1 MPKSILGT
9 AALGYDTPKAVKINT
24 TEYWQEYDK
33 DTSFME
39 SIAYIYDLPATKHAT
54 DLCFM
59 GVFSTDGGSTWNK
72 TDVGVKSMAYERD
85 LNDKYIKKAFVGI
98 FEKADEIDALISEN
112 ARGWKIGRLSK
123 VTLAII
129 RISVYE
135 MLYADIPVS
144 ISINE
149 AIELAKKYADDSAPS
164 FVNGILN
171 TIAKQ
176 KGLK

>member
-1 MPKSILGT
+1 MTRREAREELFKLVYEKNIRNESAIEI
-9 AALGYDTPKAVKINT
+9 YE
-24 TEYWQEYDK
+24 TE
-33 DTSFME
+33 S
-39 SIAYIYDLPATKHAT
+39 L
-54 DLCFM
+54 
-59 GVFSTDGGSTWNK
+59 
-72 TDVGVKSMAYERD
+72 ERD
-85 LNDKYIKKAFVGI
+85 IADKYIKNSSLGI
-98 FEKADEIDALISEN
+98 FEKNEEIDALISEN
-112 ARGWKIGRLSK
+112 ARGWKIHRLSK

-149 AIELAKKYADDSAPS
+149 AIELAKKYADDAAPS

-171 TIAKQ
+171 SIAKQ

>member
-1 MPKSILGT
+1 MTRREAREELFKLVYEKNIR
-9 AALGYDTPKAVKINT
+9 
-24 TEYWQEYDK
+24 TESAEEIYEA
-33 DTSFME
+33 E
-39 SIAYIYDLPATKHAT
+39 SL
-54 DLCFM
+54 
-59 GVFSTDGGSTWNK
+59 
-72 TDVGVKSMAYERD
+72 ERD

>member
-1 MPKSILGT
+1 MTRREAREELFKLVYEKNIRSES
-9 AALGYDTPKAVKINT
+9 A
-24 TEYWQEYDK
+24 TEIYEA
-33 DTSFME
+33 E
-39 SIAYIYDLPATKHAT
+39 SL
-54 DLCFM
+54 
-59 GVFSTDGGSTWNK
+59 
-72 TDVGVKSMAYERD
+72 ERD
-85 LNDKYIKKAFVGI
+85 ISDKYIKKAFVGI
-98 FEKADEIDALISEN
+98 FEKVDEIDALISEN
-112 ARGWKIGRLSK
+112 ARGWKIHRLSK

-135 MLYADIPVS
+135 MLFGEIPVS

>member
-1 MPKSILGT
+1 MTRREAREELFKLVYEKNIRSETVEELYE
-9 AALGYDTPKAVKINT
+9 A
-24 TEYWQEYDK
+24 
-33 DTSFME
+33 E
-39 SIAYIYDLPATKHAT
+39 S
-54 DLCFM
+54 
-59 GVFSTDGGSTWNK
+59 S
-72 TDVGVKSMAYERD
+72 ERD
-85 LNDKYIKKAFVGI
+85 IDDKYIKKAFSGI
-98 FEKADEIDALISEN
+98 FENVEEIDSLISEN
-112 ARGWKIGRLSK
+112 ARGWKINRLSK

-135 MLYADIPVS
+135 MLYAEIPVS

-149 AIELAKKYADDSAPS
+149 AVELAKKYADDSAPS

>member
-1 MPKSILGT
+1 MTRREAREELFKLVYEKNIRNES
-9 AALGYDTPKAVKINT
+9 A
-24 TEYWQEYDK
+24 QEIYEA
-33 DTSFME
+33 E
-39 SIAYIYDLPATKHAT
+39 SL
-54 DLCFM
+54 
-59 GVFSTDGGSTWNK
+59 
-72 TDVGVKSMAYERD
+72 ERD
-85 LNDKYIKKAFVGI
+85 IADKYIKTAFVGV
-98 FEKADEIDALISEN
+98 FENVEEIDALISEN
-112 ARGWKIGRLSK
+112 ARGWKISRLSK

-135 MLYADIPVS
+135 MLFAEIPVS

-149 AIELAKKYADDSAPS
+149 AVELAKKYADDSAPS

>member
-1 MPKSILGT
+1 MTRREAREELFKLVYEKNIR
-9 AALGYDTPKAVKINT
+9 
-24 TEYWQEYDK
+24 TESAEEIYEA
-33 DTSFME
+33 E
-39 SIAYIYDLPATKHAT
+39 SL
-54 DLCFM
+54 
-59 GVFSTDGGSTWNK
+59 
-72 TDVGVKSMAYERD
+72 ERD
-85 LNDKYIKKAFVGI
+85 LNDKYIKKAFVGV

>member
-1 MPKSILGT
+1 MTRREAREELFKLVYEKNIRSES
-9 AALGYDTPKAVKINT
+9 AAELYDA
-24 TEYWQEYDK
+24 
-33 DTSFME
+33 E
-39 SIAYIYDLPATKHAT
+39 SI
-54 DLCFM
+54 
-59 GVFSTDGGSTWNK
+59 
-72 TDVGVKSMAYERD
+72 ERD
-85 LNDKYIKKAFVGI
+85 ISDKYIKNTFIGI
-98 FEKADEIDALISEN
+98 FENTEEIDALISEN
-112 ARGWKIGRLSK
+112 ARGWKINRLSK

-135 MLYADIPVS
+135 MLYANIPVS

-149 AIELAKKYADDSAPS
+149 AIEIAKKYADDTAPS

>member
-1 MPKSILGT
+1 MTRREAREELFKLVYEKNIR
-9 AALGYDTPKAVKINT
+9 
-24 TEYWQEYDK
+24 TESAEEIYEA
-33 DTSFME
+33 E
-39 SIAYIYDLPATKHAT
+39 SL
-54 DLCFM
+54 
-59 GVFSTDGGSTWNK
+59 
-72 TDVGVKSMAYERD
+72 ERD
-85 LNDKYIKKAFVGI
+85 LNDKYIKKAFVGV

-123 VTLAII
+123 VTLAIM

>member
-1 MPKSILGT
+1 MTRREAREELFKLVYEKNIRSES
-9 AALGYDTPKAVKINT
+9 A
-24 TEYWQEYDK
+24 TELYEA
-33 DTSFME
+33 E
-39 SIAYIYDLPATKHAT
+39 SL
-54 DLCFM
+54 
-59 GVFSTDGGSTWNK
+59 
-72 TDVGVKSMAYERD
+72 ERD
-85 LNDKYIKKAFVGI
+85 IGDKYIKSAFIGI
-98 FEKADEIDALISEN
+98 FEKNEEIDALISEN
-112 ARGWKIGRLSK
+112 ARGWKIHRLSK

-135 MLYADIPVS
+135 MLFADIPVS

-149 AIELAKKYADDSAPS
+149 AVELAKKYADDSAPS

>member
-1 MPKSILGT
+1 
-9 AALGYDTPKAVKINT
+9 
-24 TEYWQEYDK
+24 
-33 DTSFME
+33 
-39 SIAYIYDLPATKHAT
+39 
-54 DLCFM
+54 
-59 GVFSTDGGSTWNK
+59 
-72 TDVGVKSMAYERD
+72 
-85 LNDKYIKKAFVGI
+85 
-98 FEKADEIDALISEN
+98 
-112 ARGWKIGRLSK
+112 
-123 VTLAII
+123 
-129 RISVYE
+129 

>member
-1 MPKSILGT
+1 MTRREAREELFKLVYEKNIRSES
-9 AALGYDTPKAVKINT
+9 A
-24 TEYWQEYDK
+24 TELYEA
-33 DTSFME
+33 E
-39 SIAYIYDLPATKHAT
+39 SL
-54 DLCFM
+54 
-59 GVFSTDGGSTWNK
+59 
-72 TDVGVKSMAYERD
+72 ERD
-85 LNDKYIKKAFVGI
+85 ISDKYIKSAFIGI
-98 FEKADEIDALISEN
+98 FEKNEEIDALISEN
-112 ARGWKIGRLSK
+112 ARGWKIHRLSK

-135 MLYADIPVS
+135 MLFADIPVS

-149 AIELAKKYADDSAPS
+149 AVELAKKYADDSAPS

>member
-1 MPKSILGT
+1 MTRREAREELFKLVYEKNIRSES
-9 AALGYDTPKAVKINT
+9 AAELYDV
-24 TEYWQEYDK
+24 
-33 DTSFME
+33 E
-39 SIAYIYDLPATKHAT
+39 SI
-54 DLCFM
+54 
-59 GVFSTDGGSTWNK
+59 
-72 TDVGVKSMAYERD
+72 ERD
-85 LNDKYIKKAFVGI
+85 ISDKYIKNTFIGI
-98 FEKADEIDALISEN
+98 FENTEEIDALISEN
-112 ARGWKIGRLSK
+112 ARGWKINRLSK

-135 MLYADIPVS
+135 MLYANIPVS

-149 AIELAKKYADDSAPS
+149 AIEIAKKYADDTAPS

>member
-1 MPKSILGT
+1 MHKKMYNNKNIHNQ
-9 AALGYDTPKAVKINT
+9 KVCINT
-24 TEYWQEYDK
+24 RWLMTRREAREELFKLVYEK
-33 DTSFME
+33 NIRSE
-39 SIAYIYDLPATKHAT
+39 SAEDLYEAES
-54 DLCFM
+54 L
-59 GVFSTDGGSTWNK
+59 
-72 TDVGVKSMAYERD
+72 ERD
-85 LNDKYIKKAFVGI
+85 LKDKYIKSAFIGI
-98 FEKADEIDALISEN
+98 FEKAEEIDALISEN

>member
-1 MPKSILGT
+1 MTRREAREELFKLVYEKNIRS
-9 AALGYDTPKAVKINT
+9 
-24 TEYWQEYDK
+24 
-33 DTSFME
+33 E
-39 SIAYIYDLPATKHAT
+39 SASDIYEAESL
-54 DLCFM
+54 
-59 GVFSTDGGSTWNK
+59 
-72 TDVGVKSMAYERD
+72 ERD
-85 LNDKYIKKAFVGI
+85 IKDKYIKDSFIGI
-98 FEKADEIDALISEN
+98 FDNTQAIDELISEN
-112 ARGWKIGRLSK
+112 ARGWKIHRLSK

-135 MLYADIPVS
+135 MLYANIPVS

-149 AIELAKKYADDSAPS
+149 AIELAKKYSDDSAPA